1 MSRGD
6 AALELPGAGWTAGRK
21 PWGWKKLPP
30 AVAVPP
36 GACACWASA
45 AGLVAAGAVIT
56 PISQI
61 SHTQRV
67 TSSRMRESA
76 GTRAARLPTSLH
88 QLQSRCIGS
97 RSAALSGG
105 RGAPSGV
112 RLLTVAIVQEVS
124 DEAGTAGGPG
134 LLGVHVSHHRGHDMV
149 GGAPRPIQTHAW
161 L

>member
-1 MSRGD
+1 MDRRTQTLGLEEAPAGGGSSTGRLRVLGLSCRLGGSRSRYHTHFTD
-6 AALELPGAGWTAGRK
+6 QPHTACDFQPHER
-21 PWGWKKLPP
+21 
-30 AVAVPP
+30 
-36 GACACWASA
+36 
-45 AGLVAAGAVIT
+45 I
-56 PISQI
+56 
-61 SHTQRV
+61 
-67 TSSRMRESA
+67 

-97 RSAALSGG
+97 RSAALSRG
-105 RGAPSGV
+105 RGVPSGV